1 MVARCWHGVCIMIR
15 DINQM
20 RAGEM
25 RYIIFILALCVV
37 ACSALESGSASAH
50 RHHAAIAEAME

>member
-1 MVARCWHGVCIMIR
+1 MVAHCWHGVCIMIR

-37 ACSALESGSASAH
+37 ACGALEAGGASIH
-50 RHHAAIAEAME
+50 KHQAAIAEALE